1 MVIKPTFG
9 SVDEQPQ
16 LMSTRLIGYYLTFR
30 LFWLCTQA
38 VVIFL
43 RLRVGKKSL
52 VIQAMWLSTLKA
64 AAGQYGSFIPEA
76 FLSQIQQAGA
86 TARFKCCAEN

>member
-1 MVIKPTFG
+1 MEPELMVIKPTFG

-64 AAGQYGSFIPEA
+64 AAGQY

>member
-64 AAGQYGSFIPEA
+64 AAGQY